1 MEFEQIK
8 ILQIENKNGLHA
20 RAASKIAMIAKNAMS
35 NVWIVKDDQKA
46 DASSVLDILMLDCAK
61 GTKIAIEVDDHKDI
75 NILNNMVKLVKN
87 GFGE

>member
-1 MEFEQIK
+1 MEFDQIK

-46 DASSVLDILMLDCAK
+46 DASSILDILMLDCAK
-61 GTKIAIEVDDHKDI
+61 GTEIAIEIDNHKDI